1 MKSDI
6 EIAQEALIRPIG
18 EIAQSIG
25 LSEDDIIPYGKYIA
39 KVSLGIMERFTDTP
53 DGKLILVTAM
63 TPTPLGEGKTTTCIG
78 LGQALSKLGKRSMI
92 AIREPSLG
100 PCMGLKGGA
109 TGGGY
114 SQVLPM
120 EDINLHF
127 TGDFHAVTTAHNLL
141 SAAVDNHLHQKKT
154 PEINPRNIVWKRT
167 IDMNDRSLRNI
178 IIGLE
183 GKGING
189 VMREEGFEITAASE
203 VMAILCLANS
213 IPELKEKMGNIIVGN
228 DFLNKPICAKD
239 IGVNG
244 AMSALLKHAIHPNLV
259 QTIEGTPVFVH
270 GGPFANIAHGCNT
283 LIATKLARKLSD
295 YTVTEAGFGADL
307 GAEKFFNIK
316 CRLGKMKPS
325 AAVLVVTQRAYAT
338 HGINNIKKHIESI
351 GLFRVPVV
359 VSINRFVHDSPKD
372 LENLRKQC
380 QDLGVEVVITDFRE
394 LGGEGGLQLAERVC
408 TLCEKDPKFRFLY
421 DLDLNIREKVETI
434 ATKIYGASEV
444 DFSSEASKQI
454 KQIENLGYATLPVCI
469 AKTPA
474 SLTDDPKIP
483 GGPKQRYTIHVNS
496 ARVSA
501 GAGFVVVYTGAILTM
516 PGLPKQPAALNI
528 DIDAFGN
535 ISGLF

>member
-213 IPELKEKMGNIIVGN
+213 IPELKEKIGNIIVGN

-259 QTIEGTPVFVH
+259 QTVEGTPVFVH

-338 HGINNIKKHIESI
+338 HGIDNIKKHIESI

-359 VSINRFVHDSPKD
+359 VSINRFMHDSQKD
-372 LENLRKQC
+372 LEDLRKQC
-380 QDLGVEVVITDFRE
+380 QGLGVEVVITDFRE

-408 TLCEKDPKFRFLY
+408 TLCEKDPEFRFLY
-421 DLDLNIREKVETI
+421 DLDLSIRDKVETI

-469 AKTPA
+469 AKTPV

-483 GGPKQRYTIHVNS
+483 GGPKQRFTIHVNS

-528 DIDAFGN
+528 DIDEFGN

>member
-154 PEINPRNIVWKRT
+154 PQINPRNIVWKRT

-213 IPELKEKMGNIIVGN
+213 IPELKEKIGNIIVGN

-259 QTIEGTPVFVH
+259 QTVEGTPVFVH

-338 HGINNIKKHIESI
+338 HGIDNIKKHIESI

-359 VSINRFVHDSPKD
+359 VSINRFMHDSQKD
-372 LENLRKQC
+372 LEDLRKQC
-380 QDLGVEVVITDFRE
+380 QDLGVEVVVTDFRE

-408 TLCEKDPKFRFLY
+408 TLCEKDPEFRFLY
-421 DLDLNIREKVETI
+421 DLDLSIRDKVETI

-469 AKTPA
+469 AKTPV

-483 GGPKQRYTIHVNS
+483 GGPKQRFTIHVNS

-528 DIDAFGN
+528 DIDEFGN

>member
-213 IPELKEKMGNIIVGN
+213 IPELKEKIGNIIVGN

-259 QTIEGTPVFVH
+259 QTVEGTPVFVH

-338 HGINNIKKHIESI
+338 HGIDNIKKHIESI

-359 VSINRFVHDSPKD
+359 VSINRFMHDSQKD
-372 LENLRKQC
+372 LEDLRKQC

-408 TLCEKDPKFRFLY
+408 TLCEKDPEFRFLY
-421 DLDLNIREKVETI
+421 DLDLSIRDKVETI

-469 AKTPA
+469 AKTPV

-483 GGPKQRYTIHVNS
+483 GGPKQRFTIHVNS

-528 DIDAFGN
+528 DIDEFGN

>member
-1 MKSDI
+1 
-6 EIAQEALIRPIG
+6 
-18 EIAQSIG
+18 
-25 LSEDDIIPYGKYIA
+25 
-39 KVSLGIMERFTDTP
+39 
-53 DGKLILVTAM
+53 
-63 TPTPLGEGKTTTCIG
+63 
-78 LGQALSKLGKRSMI
+78 MI

-213 IPELKEKMGNIIVGN
+213 IPELKEKIGNIIVGN

-259 QTIEGTPVFVH
+259 QTVEGTPVFVH

-338 HGINNIKKHIESI
+338 HGIDNIKKHIESI

-359 VSINRFVHDSPKD
+359 VSINRFVHDSQKD
-372 LENLRKQC
+372 IEDLRKQC

-408 TLCEKDPKFRFLY
+408 TLCEKDPEFRFLY
-421 DLDLNIREKVETI
+421 DLDLSIREKVETI

-469 AKTPA
+469 AKTPV

-483 GGPKQRYTIHVNS
+483 GGPKQRFTIHVNS

-501 GAGFVVVYTGAILTM
+501 GAGFVVIYTGAILTM

-528 DIDAFGN
+528 DIDEFGN

>member
-213 IPELKEKMGNIIVGN
+213 IPELKEKIGNIIVGN

-259 QTIEGTPVFVH
+259 QTVEGTPVFVH

-338 HGINNIKKHIESI
+338 HGIDNIKKHIESI

-359 VSINRFVHDSPKD
+359 VSINRFMHDSQKD
-372 LENLRKQC
+372 LEDLRKQC
-380 QDLGVEVVITDFRE
+380 QDLGVEVVVTDFRE

-408 TLCEKDPKFRFLY
+408 TLCEKDPEFRFLY
-421 DLDLNIREKVETI
+421 DLDLSIRDKVETI

-469 AKTPA
+469 AKTPV

-483 GGPKQRYTIHVNS
+483 GGPKQRFTIHVNS

-528 DIDAFGN
+528 DIDEFGN

>member
-213 IPELKEKMGNIIVGN
+213 IPELKEKIGNIIVGN

-259 QTIEGTPVFVH
+259 QTVEGTPVFVH

-338 HGINNIKKHIESI
+338 HGIDNIKKHIESI

-359 VSINRFVHDSPKD
+359 VSINRFMHDSQKD
-372 LENLRKQC
+372 LEDLRKQC

-408 TLCEKDPKFRFLY
+408 TLCEKDPEFRFLY
-421 DLDLNIREKVETI
+421 DLDLSIREKVETI

-469 AKTPA
+469 AKTPV

-483 GGPKQRYTIHVNS
+483 GGPKQRFTIHVNS

-528 DIDAFGN
+528 DIDEFGN

>member
-25 LSEDDIIPYGKYIA
+25 LFKDDIIPYGKYIA

-213 IPELKEKMGNIIVGN
+213 IPELKEKIGNIIVGN

-259 QTIEGTPVFVH
+259 QTVEGTPVFVH

-338 HGINNIKKHIESI
+338 HGIDNIKKHIESI

-359 VSINRFVHDSPKD
+359 VSINRFVHDSQKD
-372 LENLRKQC
+372 IEDLRKQC

-408 TLCEKDPKFRFLY
+408 TLCEKDPEFRFLY
-421 DLDLNIREKVETI
+421 DLDLSIREKVETI

-469 AKTPA
+469 AKTPV

-483 GGPKQRYTIHVNS
+483 GGPKQKFTIHVNS

-501 GAGFVVVYTGAILTM
+501 GAGFVVIYTGAILTM

-528 DIDAFGN
+528 DIDEFGN

>member
-213 IPELKEKMGNIIVGN
+213 IPELKEKIGNIIVGN

-259 QTIEGTPVFVH
+259 QTVEGTPVFVH

-338 HGINNIKKHIESI
+338 HGIDNIKKHIESI

-359 VSINRFVHDSPKD
+359 VSINRFMHDSQKD
-372 LENLRKQC
+372 LEDLRKQC
-380 QDLGVEVVITDFRE
+380 QDLGVEVVVTDFRE

-408 TLCEKDPKFRFLY
+408 TLCEKDPEFRFLY
-421 DLDLNIREKVETI
+421 DLDLSIREKVETI

-469 AKTPA
+469 AKTPV

-483 GGPKQRYTIHVNS
+483 GGPKQRFTIHVNS

-528 DIDAFGN
+528 DIDEFGN

>member
-213 IPELKEKMGNIIVGN
+213 IPELKEKIGNIIVGN

-259 QTIEGTPVFVH
+259 QTVEGTPVFVH

-338 HGINNIKKHIESI
+338 HGIDNIKKHIESI

-359 VSINRFVHDSPKD
+359 VSINRFMHDSQKD
-372 LENLRKQC
+372 LEDLRKQC

-408 TLCEKDPKFRFLY
+408 TLCEKDPEFRFLY
-421 DLDLNIREKVETI
+421 DLDLSIREKVETI

-469 AKTPA
+469 AKTPV

-483 GGPKQRYTIHVNS
+483 GGPKQRFTIHVNS

>member
-154 PEINPRNIVWKRT
+154 PQINPRNIVWKRT

-213 IPELKEKMGNIIVGN
+213 IPELKEKIGNIIVGN

-259 QTIEGTPVFVH
+259 QTVEGTPVFVH

-338 HGINNIKKHIESI
+338 HGIDNIKKHIESI

-359 VSINRFVHDSPKD
+359 VSINRFMHDSQKD
-372 LENLRKQC
+372 LEDLRKQC

-408 TLCEKDPKFRFLY
+408 TLCEKDPEFRFLY
-421 DLDLNIREKVETI
+421 DLDLSIRDKVETI

-469 AKTPA
+469 AKTPV

-483 GGPKQRYTIHVNS
+483 GGPKQRFTIHVNS

-528 DIDAFGN
+528 DIDEFGN